1 MTEIQL
7 CNIPTLNVSSFQQ
20 SSPKTLIL
28 QRNFMTDTNTLYKQ
42 AVSLLQ
48 QLIAIPSFS
57 KEENLTADLIE
68 KFLQDKGVKTHRKLN
83 NIWAYNRYFDAA
95 KPTILLNSHHDTVK
109 PNSGYTRD
117 SYDAKIEDGKLYGLG
132 SNDAGGC
139 LVSLIN
145 VFLYFYE
152 RENLK
157 YNFCLATTAEEEIS
171 GVNGLELIIPELGQL
186 NFGIVGEPTLMQ
198 LAIAERGLMVLDCVA
213 HGKAGHAARE
223 EGDNAIYKALADIE
237 WFHTFRFQ
245 NESEVFGPIKM
256 SVTII
261 NAGSQHN
268 VVPASCTF
276 TVDVRVTDA
285 YRNEEVL
292 EIIRQHVSCDVTP
305 RSIRLKPSKIDKEH
319 PIVQAGIALGRT
331 TYGSP
336 TTSDQSLLDIPSL
349 KVGPGDSA
357 RSHTADEFVY
367 VDEIREGIELYIK
380 MLESIC

>member
-1 MTEIQL
+1 M
-7 CNIPTLNVSSFQQ
+7 S
-20 SSPKTLIL
+20 
-28 QRNFMTDTNTLYKQ
+28 DTATLYQQ
-42 AVSLLQ
+42 AVSLLK

-57 KEENLTADLIE
+57 RDESLTGDLIE
-68 KFLQDKGVKTHRKLN
+68 QFLQQKGIKTHRKLN
-83 NIWAYNRYFDAA
+83 NIWAWNKHFDAS

-109 PNSGYTRD
+109 PNSGYTRGPF
-117 SYDAKIEDGKLYGLG
+117 KPEIEDGKLYGLG

-139 LVSLIN
+139 LVSLIS

-157 YNFCLATTAEEEIS
+157 YNFCLATSAEEEIS
-171 GVNGLELIIPELGQL
+171 GVNGLELIIPDLGQL
-186 NFGIVGEPTLMQ
+186 DFGIVGEPTQMQ
-198 LAIAERGLMVLDCVA
+198 LAIAEKGLMVLDCVA

-237 WFHTFRFQ
+237 WFRTFRFPK
-245 NESEVFGPIKM
+245 ESEVFGTVKM

-305 RSIRLKPSKIDKEH
+305 RSIRLKPSKIDREH
-319 PIVQAGIALGRT
+319 PIVQAGIALGRS

-367 VDEIREGIELYIK
+367 VDEIKEGIELYIK
-380 MLESIC
+380 MLESIV